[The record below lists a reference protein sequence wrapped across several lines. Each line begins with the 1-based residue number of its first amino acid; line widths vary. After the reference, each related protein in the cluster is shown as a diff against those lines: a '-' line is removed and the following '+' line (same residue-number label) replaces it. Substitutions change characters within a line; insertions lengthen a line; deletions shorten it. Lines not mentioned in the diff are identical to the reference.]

1 VINIPE
7 SEFFVN
13 RVKEIIREME
23 IPLIDEQIYEDV
35 SSKSKNALATVIFTF
50 EEDEAVIRG
59 FLGLADYFH
68 TVVIK
73 DEDVFYIPHSSILFI
88 LKTS

>member
-1 VINIPE
+1 MSIPE
-7 SEFFVN
+7 EEFFIN

-35 SSKSKNALATVIFTF
+35 EAKSKNALATVIFTF

-73 DEDVFYIPHSSILFI
+73 KNDEFLIPHSSILFI
-88 LKTS
+88 LRSG

>member
-1 VINIPE
+1 LKIPE
-7 SEFFVN
+7 TEFFIS
-13 RVKEIIREME
+13 RTKEIIKEME

-35 SSKSKNALATVIFTF
+35 SSKTKNALATVIFTF

-73 DEDVFYIPHSSILFI
+73 DEDEFYIPHSSILFI